1 MQKLV
6 VLLVALV
13 GAQAL
18 ATQQRGEIPCYP
30 PGSCANF
37 GVVPG
42 ATISSV
48 TSGGPQVVLQSNA
61 VDVET
66 DGGFVISLPSPPPP
80 SPDLP
85 EFAEDH
91 SPDSAVNKV
100 IAHQR
105 NKVALIEA
113 KISQKKQALA
123 EHDTWLEQATRAI
136 ERVKKQMRE
145 IKLSRSAIARN
156 LNNLNS
162 NRRSELKA
170 TQRARLAKELEETR
184 AKLAVLTEQ
193 HAAVASA
200 KAAIQRK
207 RARISQTAL
216 GYGKLLNYHNDQLK
230 AKIQEFEDQDNE
242 LAQVGQT
249 PRNIRHIDRL
259 LEDEEESRMAEI

>member
-1 MQKLV
+1 V
-6 VLLVALV
+6 V
-13 GAQAL
+13 GF
-18 ATQQRGEIPCYP
+18 
-30 PGSCANF
+30 S
-37 GVVPG
+37 VVPG

-105 NKVALIEA
+105 NKVALIEGALTASALALRALVSPLPGFLTSPLCAVLCLRLPYRLVPSSSSSSAASCLLRTA

-156 LNNLNS
+156 LNKYAAAAAAAAATTAPLRPAPLTRPPPPLPFFPS
-162 NRRSELKA
+162 PALARFLPIPPSPPPAAYEYAGETASPEARSPKPEA
-170 TQRARLAKELEETR
+170 AR
-184 AKLAVLTEQ
+184 
-193 HAAVASA
+193 
-200 KAAIQRK
+200 
-207 RARISQTAL
+207 
-216 GYGKLLNYHNDQLK
+216 
-230 AKIQEFEDQDNE
+230 
-242 LAQVGQT
+242 
-249 PRNIRHIDRL
+249 
-259 LEDEEESRMAEI
+259 